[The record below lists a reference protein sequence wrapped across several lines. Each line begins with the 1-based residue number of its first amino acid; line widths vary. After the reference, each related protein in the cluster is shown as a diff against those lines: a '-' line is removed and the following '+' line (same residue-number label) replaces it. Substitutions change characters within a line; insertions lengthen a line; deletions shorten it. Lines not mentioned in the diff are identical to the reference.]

1 MGGWQYYVDEIRGP
15 RVAGGTFTPFTA
27 KVASSS
33 FLSSLVVP
41 PLRCGGLPSAANSS
55 ARRRLAPDVLRKVD
69 PPPRGCDAQI
79 CQGSLTLLT
88 LTMSYLPYR
97 DGV

>member
-15 RVAGGTFTPFTA
+15 HVAGGTFTPFTA

-55 ARRRLAPDVLRKVD
+55 ARRRLAPDVLRKGTH
-69 PPPRGCDAQI
+69 RLADA
-79 CQGSLTLLT
+79 TRKFAKAVLL
-88 LTMSYLPYR
+88 Y
-97 DGV
+97 